1 MIFINDKEYSYPE
14 QKNLISVL
22 QELDLVTLQ
31 GIAVAINNIVIP
43 KAEWDNYLI
52 KDDDK
57 IIIIKAAQ
65 GG

>member
-14 QKNLISVL
+14 QKNLIYVL

-31 GIAVAINNIVIP
+31 GVAVAINNIVIP
-43 KAEWDNYLI
+43 KAEWGNYPI